1 MGTNGLQS
9 LFILLIVIGLRGI
22 SSSPQ
27 AGTFDYQLL
36 RKDWKYLTGQWEA
49 KGEYVRE
56 EGNIFD
62 AITED
67 PEAQKEE
74 TPTDCFIE
82 INLLRKGSTIPD
94 TITPCKTDELGWKYY
109 EIRGDEQRSSIPQ
122 SVKLRTDPSTGKL
135 LQWLPG
141 DNGGKSEA
149 GEGGTKQNH

>member
-1 MGTNGLQS
+1 MSTNALQS
-9 LFILLIVIGLRGI
+9 LFIVLIIVGLRGI

-36 RKDWKYLTGQWEA
+36 RKDWLYITGQWQG
-49 KGEYVRE
+49 KKEYLDE
-56 EGNIFD
+56 HNIFD
-62 AITED
+62 VITED
-67 PEAQKEE
+67 PEAQKEKP
-74 TPTDCFIE
+74 PTDCFIP
-82 INLLRKGSTIPD
+82 IASLKKGSTIPD

-109 EIRGDEQRSSIPQ
+109 EIKGEEQRSSIPQ

-149 GEGGTKQNH
+149 SKGGTK